1 MFKHKTGVLG
11 FNSFHSFFVYVH
23 SKFFLGIQWFL
34 LTYFKVNLQLLKF
47 ELKTYYLL
55 FVNKLFFLPFLTIL
69 IYCIVLMLVVTLII
83 ASITLLERKLLS
95 LVQRRVGPNFV
106 GYKGRLQYLADALK
120 LFLKGVAIPSGAN
133 SFFFVI
139 MPSLAGAICYT
150 FWMNSIWGPSLSMF
164 DVEYNIVYASLL
176 SVLFGLCVMLT
187 GYFSKNKYSVMAGL
201 RAAILMLNLEIF
213 LGIIFLNVCFLVES
227 FSFAA
232 FAPYQEIIW
241 FVFTFFFLLSNI
253 LLVFLLEV
261 NRTPFDL
268 AEAESEL
275 VTGYTTEYGGFYFAL
290 FYLGEYFHLFFF
302 SSLISVIFFGSWEF
316 LKPFFFFYNYTF

>member
-1 MFKHKTGVLG
+1 LGVLG
-11 FNSFHSFFVYVH
+11 FDSLGAFLFFVMDFITEPLEWVLYQSFRLV
-23 SKFFLGIQWFL
+23 
-34 LTYFKVNLQLLKF
+34 YFVLKF
-47 ELKTYYLL
+47 QFEVTTIFIK
-55 FVNKLFFLPFLTIL
+55 NKIFFLPFFSIL
-69 IYCIVLMLVVTLII
+69 VYSIALMLIVTLII

-133 SFFFVI
+133 SFFFVA
-139 MPSLAGAICYT
+139 MPSLAGAVCYT

-213 LGIIFLNVCFLVES
+213 LGIVFLNVCFLVES

-232 FAPYQEIIW
+232 FAVYQEIFWLI
-241 FVFTFFFLLSNI
+241 FLFFFLLANI

-302 SSLISVIFFGSWEF
+302 SCLVSVVFFGS
-316 LKPFFFFYNYTF
+316 

>member
-1 MFKHKTGVLG
+1 MGVLG
-11 FNSFHSFFVYVH
+11 FNNLFDIFPYLYTQVLSLISFFIFFSFKMVKSIIVF
-23 SKFFLGIQWFL
+23 SFNVNFLFLKNKIFFLS
-34 LTYFKVNLQLLKF
+34 
-47 ELKTYYLL
+47 
-55 FVNKLFFLPFLTIL
+55 FFSIL
-69 IYCIVLMLVVTLII
+69 IYSIVLMLIVTLII

-133 SFFFVI
+133 SFFFVT
-139 MPSLAGAICYT
+139 MPSLAGAVCYT
-150 FWMNSIWGPSLSMF
+150 FWMNSIWGPSLSIF

-213 LGIIFLNVCFLVES
+213 LGIVFLNVCFLVES
-227 FSFAA
+227 FSFSA
-232 FAPYQEIIW
+232 FAVYQEIFW
-241 FVFTFFFLLSNI
+241 FIFIFFFLLSNI

-302 SSLISVIFFGSWEF
+302 SCLISIVFFGSWEF
-316 LKPFFFFYNYTF
+316 FKPFFFFNNYFI

>member
-1 MFKHKTGVLG
+1 MGVLG
-11 FNSFHSFFVYVH
+11 FDSLGAFLFFVMDFITEPLEWVLYQSFRLV
-23 SKFFLGIQWFL
+23 
-34 LTYFKVNLQLLKF
+34 YFVLKF
-47 ELKTYYLL
+47 QFEVTTIFIK
-55 FVNKLFFLPFLTIL
+55 NKIFFLPFFSIL
-69 IYCIVLMLVVTLII
+69 VYSIVLMLIVTLII

-133 SFFFVI
+133 SFFFVA
-139 MPSLAGAICYT
+139 MPSLAGAVCYT

-213 LGIIFLNVCFLVES
+213 LGIVFLNVCFLVES

-232 FAPYQEIIW
+232 FAVYQEIFWLI
-241 FVFTFFFLLSNI
+241 F
-253 LLVFLLEV
+253 
-261 NRTPFDL
+261 
-268 AEAESEL
+268 
-275 VTGYTTEYGGFYFAL
+275 
-290 FYLGEYFHLFFF
+290 LFFF
-302 SSLISVIFFGSWEF
+302 FIG
-316 LKPFFFFYNYTF
+316 

>member
-1 MFKHKTGVLG
+1 MYQ
-11 FNSFHSFFVYVH
+11 SFILIYNV
-23 SKFFLGIQWFL
+23 
-34 LTYFKVNLQLLKF
+34 LKF
-47 ELKTYYLL
+47 QIEADILFLK
-55 FVNKLFFLPFLTIL
+55 NKVFFLPFFSIL
-69 IYCIVLMLVVTLII
+69 VYSIVLMLVVTLII

-133 SFFFVI
+133 SFFFVA
-139 MPSLAGAICYT
+139 MPSLAGAVCYT

-213 LGIIFLNVCFLVES
+213 LGIVFLNVCFLVES

-232 FAPYQEIIW
+232 FAVYQEIFWLI
-241 FVFTFFFLLSNI
+241 FLFFFLLANI

-302 SSLISVIFFGSWEF
+302 SCLVSVIFFGSWELF
-316 LKPFFFFYNYTF
+316 KPFFFLKSYTL